1 MRRFDPQRRATLHTP
16 CTNTAYIPRKHPA
29 NTLQIHTAHTPQPL
43 TRNPSYPAKPLYG
56 PVKVKHNLSCFHTL
70 CRTAQKLHN
79 EFISSDIP
87 AHFPAENISGQT
99 DCENR

>member
-43 TRNPSYPAKPLYG
+43 TRKPHTPQTRYMDLLRSSTTYPAFTHSAG
-56 PVKVKHNLSCFHTL
+56 PHKN
-70 CRTAQKLHN
+70 
-79 EFISSDIP
+79 FITSS
-87 AHFPAENISGQT
+87 
-99 DCENR
+99 